1 MKQTQPHTLTMRD
14 KAWKFDQL
22 RMPRPQTNL
31 EICDMMA
38 DFADQELE
46 QAHGTIR
53 ELTEAL
59 AGLVGVNNTL
69 SGYLLDAEK
78 YNAAM
83 DKARKTL
90 KAQEILNV

>member
-1 MKQTQPHTLTMRD
+1 
-14 KAWKFDQL
+14 
-22 RMPRPQTNL
+22 
-31 EICDMMA
+31 
-38 DFADQELE
+38 
-46 QAHGTIR
+46 
-53 ELTEAL
+53 L